1 MYVLN
6 IILGEGI
13 EDNIINII
21 LILILTKL
29 ISCLAKQKFYKKG
42 NITTMTSSFLTERI
56 ISHFYVKPTGSNN
69 TLRGIGKTNK
79 YYFDGQ
85 TNNNFIKSL

>member
-13 EDNIINII
+13 EEI
-21 LILILTKL
+21 LLILSKNLILTKC
-29 ISCLAKQKFYKKG
+29 ISYLAKQKLYKKE
-42 NITTMTSSFLTERI
+42 NITTINSRFFMKRI
-56 ISHFYVKPTGSNN
+56 ISHIYIKPTGSNN

>member
-21 LILILTKL
+21 WNLILTNC
-29 ISCLAKQKFYKKG
+29 ISYLAKQKFYKKE
-42 NITTMTSSFLTERI
+42 NITTIISSFLMKRI
-56 ISHFYVKPTGSNN
+56 ISHIYIKTTGSNN

-79 YYFDGQ
+79 YYFVGQ